1 MTLSGKNIAF
11 LFEKLIATNIDY
23 EVVFV
28 DGDRDVVIFKDV
40 YLYANGLNIKYF
52 SRKNNNLKTSL
63 IETIKTINN
72 KITEHWIEEI
82 KEREGDALSDFNKE
96 TSQTDLNFKHVNLAL
111 AGPVAVPIGGPKNKI
126 LLSVSKLNKLVKKE
140 LEQNKFQH
148 LWVWG
153 EVSNFTQATSGHAYF
168 NLKDENASIGAVMF
182 RNAMSRIKFRIENG
196 LKVEVL
202 ANVSVYAKRGNY
214 QLLVERM
221 SPEGIGE
228 LQLSFE
234 QLKKQLASEGLFDI
248 SHKKPIP
255 KYPETIGVITSSTG
269 AALHDII
276 KTTKVEFPN
285 VRLIVYPSLVQG
297 EKAAEQMAK
306 MIELANKHGVCDVLI
321 IGRGGGS
328 IEDLWAF
335 NEEVLAR
342 AIFFSSIPI
351 ISAVGHEIDFV
362 IADFVSD
369 YRAAT
374 PTAAAEYLSRHKK
387 ILKKNLNLMEN
398 KIAFILN
405 QRMQGAKF
413 LLEKSAPQKLI
424 RYISRIHQDA
434 VQRIDELDKD
444 GKILFEQKHRDT
456 YNYFHQVIAKLD
468 ALSPFKVLKRGY
480 SVVYNDKNEIIN
492 DENKLN
498 EKDKI
503 KIRFHQGDVR
513 AIVIKE
519 SK

>member
-1 MTLSGKNIAF
+1 M
-11 LFEKLIATNIDY
+11 
-23 EVVFV
+23 
-28 DGDRDVVIFKDV
+28 
-40 YLYANGLNIKYF
+40 
-52 SRKNNNLKTSL
+52 
-63 IETIKTINN
+63 
-72 KITEHWIEEI
+72 
-82 KEREGDALSDFNKE
+82 
-96 TSQTDLNFKHVNLAL
+96 
-111 AGPVAVPIGGPKNKI
+111 
-126 LLSVSKLNKLVKKE
+126 
-140 LEQNKFQH
+140 
-148 LWVWG
+148 
-153 EVSNFTQATSGHAYF
+153 
-168 NLKDENASIGAVMF
+168 
-182 RNAMSRIKFRIENG
+182 
-196 LKVEVL
+196 
-202 ANVSVYAKRGNY
+202 
-214 QLLVERM
+214 
-221 SPEGIGE
+221 
-228 LQLSFE
+228 
-234 QLKKQLASEGLFDI
+234 
-248 SHKKPIP
+248 
-255 KYPETIGVITSSTG
+255 
-269 AALHDII
+269 
-276 KTTKVEFPN
+276 
-285 VRLIVYPSLVQG
+285 
-297 EKAAEQMAK
+297 
-306 MIELANKHGVCDVLI
+306 CDVLI

-342 AIFFSSIPI
+342 AIYLSSIPI

-434 VQRIDELDKD
+434 VQRVDELDKD
-444 GKILFEQKHRDT
+444 GKNLFEQKHRDT